1 MELQKKLGLP
11 LENEKKK
18 PETNNTLNNTQK
30 LGDSLNQ
37 KNPEKK
43 ATYHEVYVNRTNHVI
58 AEKAYIF
65 LRNLTL

>member
-1 MELQKKLGLP
+1 MKNIFLISFFLLIISINTQQNQADP
-11 LENEKKK
+11 QTQKK

-43 ATYHEVYVNRTNHVI
+43 VNGTE
-58 AEKAYIF
+58 EKKM
-65 LRNLTL
+65 